1 VSLRTVRGAAA
12 LAGLVPVRVALAL
25 GASFGL
31 HWGALHALGDGP
43 ERQAPRASTTPV
55 VMVAAVGAQP
65 APPPAADPL
74 RSADAAA
81 AAPVGIA
88 AGSIAR
94 APDPATHAVS
104 QPSAVRREPDRGAA
118 GTRSTLP
125 DVRVEASRREPVAG
139 AQPEPVYLEAWEVD
153 HPPEFLVAPDGL
165 DALPALAGGAVEL
178 RVAVR
183 VDATGRR
190 GALEVDAGEVPPEA
204 ARRLARGVEAA
215 FEDVAF
221 MPARR
226 DGRPVPAVIRWSVA
240 LDPRAPIALG
250 FRLQN

>member
-1 VSLRTVRGAAA
+1 VSPRTVRGAAA

-31 HWGALHALGDGP
+31 HWGAWHALGDGP
-43 ERQAPRASTTPV
+43 ERQASRASTTPV
-55 VMVAAVGAQP
+55 VMVAAVGGQP
-65 APPPAADPL
+65 APVPAADL
-74 RSADAAA
+74 RRPAEAAVA
-81 AAPVGIA
+81 GTAGIA
-88 AGSIAR
+88 AGSVVR
-94 APDPATHAVS
+94 APDPATHAVWK
-104 QPSAVRREPDRGAA
+104 PSAARRAPDRGAA
-118 GTRSTLP
+118 GTRATLP
-125 DVRVEASRREPVAG
+125 DVRVEVSRREPAAG
-139 AQPEPVYLEAWEVD
+139 AQPEPDFLEAWEVD
-153 HPPEFLVAPDGL
+153 HPPEFLVAPEGL

-190 GALEVDAGEVPPEA
+190 VALEVDAGQVPPDVA
-204 ARRLARGVEAA
+204 QQLARGVEAA
-215 FEDVAF
+215 FDDVAF